1 MARLPEKGVGIG
13 NIEVVLHV
21 GTKFSK
27 PRLERVDMKFKEPS
41 SKHVGTKF
49 SKPRL
54 ERVGMKEPSS
64 KRVGTKFSKP
74 RLERVGMKERSREH
88 RNGGRRCSPT
98 NGACRTWQGK
108 SGVRSGRLNGAAC
121 AWTMLIVDGRRNGAA
136 CGRW

>member
-13 NIEVVLHV
+13 NIEVVLYV

-27 PRLERVDMKFKEPS
+27 PM
-41 SKHVGTKF
+41 
-49 SKPRL
+49 L
-54 ERVGMKEPSS
+54 ERVGMIFKEPSS

-88 RNGGRRCSPT
+88 RNGGRWCSPT

-121 AWTMLIVDGRRNGAA
+121 AWPMLIVDGRRNGAA